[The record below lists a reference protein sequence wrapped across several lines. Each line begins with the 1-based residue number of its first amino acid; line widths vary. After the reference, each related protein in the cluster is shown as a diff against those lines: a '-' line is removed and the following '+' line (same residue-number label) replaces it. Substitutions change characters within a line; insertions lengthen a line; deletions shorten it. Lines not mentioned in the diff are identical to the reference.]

1 MTLASILVHLDSNP
15 RVAERLALA
24 ARLAERTG
32 ARLTGLFAETAE
44 AHFVG
49 VVAVWPSAKYTSAME
64 AARATFLAATSGL
77 GERAT
82 FIDANRGSEAEVVTR
97 VTDIARP
104 FDLVILGQT
113 EEGVAVPSKL
123 PEHVI
128 TESGRPVL
136 VVPFVGT
143 YPDIGRRP
151 LFAWSRS
158 RGAARALADARLVLV
173 NDCEALVTEI
183 GRPGEARD
191 EFADLVIANLAAHKI
206 SARFQYLVADD
217 VEVMDTLLNACSD
230 HAADLLAIGGF
241 DSGSLALL
249 GHGSGTRFILG
260 HMTLPVLFSH

>member
-1 MTLASILVHLDSNP
+1 MTLANFLVHLDSGP
-15 RVAERLALA
+15 RAAVRVALAV
-24 ARLAERTG
+24 RLAERTG

-49 VVAVWPSAKYTSAME
+49 VVAVWPSATYTSALE

-82 FIDANRGSEAEVVTR
+82 FIDANRGSEAEVLAR
-97 VTDIARP
+97 VTDIARS
-104 FDLVILGQT
+104 FDLVVLGQT
-113 EEGVAVPSKL
+113 QEGVAVPSRL

-143 YPDIGRRP
+143 YADIGRRP
-151 LFAWSRS
+151 LFAWRRS
-158 RGAARALADARLVLV
+158 RGAARALADARLLLA

-183 GRPGEARD
+183 GRPGETRD
-191 EFADLVIANLAAHKI
+191 EFADLVIASLAAHKV
-206 SARFQYLVADD
+206 SARFQHRIADEID
-217 VEVMDTLLNACSD
+217 VMDTLLNACAD
-230 HAADLLAIGGF
+230 HGADLLAIGAF
-241 DSGSLALL
+241 DGGSLALL
-249 GHGSGTRFILG
+249 GHGSGTRFVLG